1 MRGIMILPSSH
12 SSAFRQITQWGRL
25 AGSWERYSDYT
36 YEAVNHRPLELDLCD
51 ITKTRK
57 NRDAYKVIVLCRI
70 SVLDVMNQTGG
81 LMMSRKLIR
90 YSMQIAMLKQ
100 LLALSLISEKEF
112 TLIKNKTMKEYDVVS
127 DLTS

>member
-1 MRGIMILPSSH
+1 
-12 SSAFRQITQWGRL
+12 
-25 AGSWERYSDYT
+25 
-36 YEAVNHRPLELDLCD
+36 
-51 ITKTRK
+51 
-57 NRDAYKVIVLCRI
+57 
-70 SVLDVMNQTGG
+70 
-81 LMMSRKLIR
+81 MMSRKLIR